1 MRAED
6 GEVSGWKRENRR
18 QEEVA
23 VRKGQGLEPED
34 TNLRPSN
41 VT

>member
-18 QEEVA
+18 QEEAA
-23 VRKGQGLEPED
+23 VKKGQDLESED
-34 TNLRPSN
+34 TNLRSSN
-41 VT
+41 MT